1 MSYRVGL
8 EARLTEQR
16 KSKRFELKLPLE
28 IVRAGSLP
36 MKTTGETRNL
46 SSSGVLF
53 SLDTPLPI
61 GESIE
66 YIITLPVTRSGGPA
80 VRLRCMG
87 KVVRHEKSA
96 AAATLER
103 YEFVRD

>member
-1 MSYRVGL
+1 M

-16 KSKRFELKLPLE
+16 KSKRFELKLPFE
-28 IVRAGSLP
+28 ITRAGSNSVRRV
-36 MKTTGETRNL
+36 GETRNL

-53 SLDTPLPI
+53 SLDPPLPI

-66 YIITLPVTRSGGPA
+66 YTITLPVGQGGA
-80 VRLRCMG
+80 SSVRLRCMG
-87 KVVRHEKSA
+87 KVVRHEQHG

-103 YEFVRD
+103 YEFIRE

>member
-1 MSYRVGL
+1 M
-8 EARLTEQR
+8 TEQR
-16 KSKRFELKLPLE
+16 KSRRFELKLPLE
-28 IVRAGSLP
+28 IVRAGSHP
-36 MKTTGETRNL
+36 VNTTGETRNL

-53 SLDTPLPI
+53 SLEMPLPI

-66 YIITLPVTRSGGPA
+66 YIITLPVTREGGPA

-87 KVVRHEKSA
+87 KVVRHAESG

>member
-1 MSYRVGL
+1 V
-8 EARLTEQR
+8 TEQR
-16 KSKRFELKLPLE
+16 KSQRFELKLPLE

-36 MKTTGETRNL
+36 VNTTGETKNL

-53 SLDTPLPI
+53 KLDAPLPV

-66 YIITLPVTRSGGPA
+66 YIITLPVTRAGGPA

-87 KVVRHEKSA
+87 KVVRHAESC